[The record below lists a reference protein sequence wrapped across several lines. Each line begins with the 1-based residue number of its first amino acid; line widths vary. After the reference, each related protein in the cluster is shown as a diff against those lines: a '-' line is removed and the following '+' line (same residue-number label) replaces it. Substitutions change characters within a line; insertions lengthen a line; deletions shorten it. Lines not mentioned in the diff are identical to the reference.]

1 MVSTA
6 EQHEKMMGDG
16 NGQTDA
22 GQQPSA
28 ADPCAPGNTKP
39 STDHGP
45 EILPDMEHFVW
56 LMRKVRNVPLIRR
69 LLKVEGIVV
78 PEDVA
83 KKLDKA
89 KGILPPTVRKQLF
102 PLIAAA
108 TVITQKRLNRIAE
121 RICLL
126 DDEYGKEAVLSLLDG
141 QDNRDAAV

>member
-6 EQHEKMMGDG
+6 EQHEKMVGDG

-28 ADPCAPGNTKP
+28 ADPCALGTTKP

-56 LMRKVRNVPLIRR
+56 LMRKVRNMSLIRR
-69 LLKVEGIVV
+69 LLQVEGIAV
-78 PEDVA
+78 PEDVT

-121 RICLL
+121 RMTSSVCRPL
-126 DDEYGKEAVLSLLDG
+126 
-141 QDNRDAAV
+141 